1 MRRPSVSNFNKKY
14 CILLILWLLPL
25 MVTAQWTLRPS
36 LNDVVAWHRYGGG
49 VFCRCAHGAFTI
61 DGDGEINTLTRTAGL
76 SSASLTA
83 SCADEAGGFWAL
95 GYSDGSIDVCG
106 RRITHI
112 ESPSL
117 SPGAVRDMDC
127 DGSVIVAATGDGVML
142 VDVAKME
149 MSAFCSFGEP
159 MERIALNANEVCAA
173 KRGEFFKIDV
183 HSYNFQDFGA
193 WRKVDSFDFYDAPA
207 YDGATPASMPED
219 SFSALAAANDKAI
232 AANRFCTQISRQGLE
247 NFRHPGGGSFTAIFF
262 NPYNPS
268 HYFLGDSD
276 GILYEYVGNVF
287 KANYNYCNGA
297 PIVGMDCNSDGD
309 LFVLSQS
316 ATKPVAIFDHNGNWH
331 TATSFQSMKSSSAK
345 QLLFV
350 NDNIVLVNT
359 GAAGIF
365 AVDLGGSPLD
375 FSDDKTAVVNVISG
389 GVRVGTTVT
398 SMMLAQ
404 SGYLYV
410 GTDKGVAYVLTP
422 ELLVEGGVGFIRPII
437 TETSDR
443 DGDYSQYLLYT
454 KKITSIAED
463 AARRKWIATDGAGVF
478 VVDDD
483 CNREIMRFNT
493 RNSPLPSDTVYD
505 IAIVPNTGEVFFATR
520 CGLASYV
527 SDAQE
532 SAQDLDN
539 ILVYPNPVRPGY
551 DGDIHISGLEAGSDV
566 RITDI
571 AGHLVLKATADSGLL
586 TWDGRNLNGKPSASG
601 VYLVFVY
608 NVESGDRKVKKL
620 LIIR

>member
-1 MRRPSVSNFNKKY
+1 MSRLIN
-14 CILLILWLLPL
+14 ILSLLL
-25 MVTAQWTLRPS
+25 LTSLTASAQWTLRPS
-36 LNDVVAWHRYGGG
+36 FGDVKAWHRYGGG

-95 GYSDGSIDVCG
+95 GYSDGSVDVCG

-149 MSAFCSFGEP
+149 MSAFCFFGEP
-159 MERIALNANEVCAA
+159 VERIALNANEVCTA
-173 KRGEFFKIDV
+173 KRGEFFKIDI

-247 NFRHPGGGSFTAIFF
+247 NFRHPGGGSYTAIFF

-297 PIVGMDCNSDGD
+297 PIVSMDCNQAGD
-309 LFVLSQS
+309 LFILSAS
-316 ATKPVAIFDHNGNWH
+316 ENKPVSIFDHNGNWH
-331 TATSFQSMKSSSAK
+331 AATSFNSMKSSTPK

-350 NDNIVLVNT
+350 NDNIVLVNM
-359 GAAGIF
+359 GKQGIF
-365 AVDLGGSPLD
+365 AVDLGDTPLD
-375 FSDDKTAVVNVISG
+375 FSDDKTAVCQVVSG
-389 GVRVGTTVT
+389 GARVGTEINAMRL
-398 SMMLAQ
+398 SQ

-410 GTDKGVAYVLTP
+410 ATDKGVAYTLTP
-422 ELLVEGGVGFIRPII
+422 EQLVDGGVGFIRPIV

-443 DGDYSQYLLYT
+443 DGVYSQYLLSSKT
-454 KKITSIAED
+454 ITSIAED
-463 AARRKWIATDGAGVF
+463 AAGRKWFGTRGAGVF
-478 VVDDD
+478 VVNDD
-483 CNREIMRFNT
+483 CNEQILHFNT
-493 RNSPLPSDTVYD
+493 RNSPLPSDT
-505 IAIVPNTGEVFFATR
+505 IQAIEIVQNTGEVFFHTSN
-520 CGLASYV
+520 GLASYV
-527 SDAQE
+527 SDAQK
-532 SAQDLDN
+532 SADDLDN
-539 ILVYPNPVRPGY
+539 IIIYPNPVRPDY
-551 DGDIHISGLEAGSDV
+551 DGDIHISGLESGCDV
-566 RITDI
+566 RITDV
-571 AGHLVLKATADSGLL
+571 AGHLVHKATAESGLIS
-586 TWDGRNLNGKPSASG
+586 WDGHNLNGRKCATG

-608 NVESGDRKVKKL
+608 NVETKDKKVKKM
-620 LIIR
+620 LIVR